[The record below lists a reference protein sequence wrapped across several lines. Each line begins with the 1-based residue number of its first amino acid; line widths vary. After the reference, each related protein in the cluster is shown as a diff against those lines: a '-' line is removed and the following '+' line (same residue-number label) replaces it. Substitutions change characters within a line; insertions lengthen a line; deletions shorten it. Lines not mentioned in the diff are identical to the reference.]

1 MSPVTITLSLLVFSI
16 VMFVWEKIP
25 LAVTAMIVCITLVV
39 TGVFDVKTAFAGF
52 INQNVILFVAMFVV
66 GGALFE
72 TGVTDKIGSMVTRY
86 ARTEKQL
93 IVVIMLVC
101 GTLSGLLSN
110 TGTAAVLIPV
120 VIGAAMKSGYARS
133 RLLMPLA
140 FASALGGNLSLIGSP
155 GNLIAQSA
163 LEQVGQRFGFFEYAK
178 LGIPMLACG
187 IL

>member
-140 FASALGGNLSLIGSP
+140 FASALGKF
-155 GNLIAQSA
+155 IADRLTRQSYRA
-163 LEQVGQRFGFFEYAK
+163 VGAGAGWSTLRVF
-178 LGIPMLACG
+178 
-187 IL
+187 

>member
-101 GTLSGLLSN
+101 GTLSGLLS
-110 TGTAAVLIPV
+110 IP
-120 VIGAAMKSGYARS
+120 ARRRS
-133 RLLMPLA
+133 SFLW
-140 FASALGGNLSLIGSP
+140 
-155 GNLIAQSA
+155 
-163 LEQVGQRFGFFEYAK
+163 
-178 LGIPMLACG
+178 
-187 IL
+187 